1 MAKGLVYARDGWVW
15 FLEGGICAAVPPGA
29 AKAAIRVAEFGQGAT
44 PDVAAILEPLRQAVA
59 AAPADEKPCL
69 VHEIEGKMERRSV
82 AKIPG
87 STIRAQAVFFVIVHA
102 LRPCPP
108 R

>member
-15 FLEGGICAAVPPGA
+15 FLEGGTCAAVPPGA

-44 PDVAAILEPLRQAVA
+44 PDVAAVLEPLREAVA
-59 AAPADEKPCL
+59 NPPADETPSL
-69 VHEIEGKMERRSV
+69 VHEIEGKIERRSV
-82 AKIPG
+82 AKIRG
-87 STIRAQAVFFVIVHA
+87 STNRAQAVFFPIVHA
-102 LRPCPP
+102 LRPCGG